1 MGLGGGDTKIPR
13 FCLSVNLGMEGTGW
27 LLFLGVLGMGATYPA
42 VSQQDRGPGT
52 ERIPCFPGVLGD
64 KGAVQC
70 LGG

>member
-1 MGLGGGDTKIPR
+1 
-13 FCLSVNLGMEGTGW
+13 MEGTGW
-27 LLFLGVLGMGATYPA
+27 LLFLGMLGVGATYPA